1 MSCCSKLGDIIKKV
15 INALKPILV
24 VALLCVAAYFLILAP
39 AGSVAL
45 FQGYTFLPTFVTS
58 LSLQASTWGY
68 LALGAAVM
76 VDPSAVGEIAGNAA
90 EAVGK
95 VAGTVV
101 AAAAGGVASGLF
113 GGSNGWFFAAIGAF
127 LVYKLFI
134 AKDDDEEEEDA
145 KEKEDAKEESPPSA
159 KSSRDSGAANPPL
172 SLKGS

>member
-45 FQGYTFLPTFVTS
+45 FEGFTFLPTFATS

-76 VDPSAVGEIAGNAA
+76 VDPNAVGEIAGNAA

-95 VAGTVV
+95 VAGTV
-101 AAAAGGVASGLF
+101 AAGVAGGVATGLF

-127 LVYKLFI
+127 LLYKLFI
-134 AKDDDEEEEDA
+134 AKDGDEEEEHAD
-145 KEKEDAKEESPPSA
+145 EESPSSA
-159 KSSRDSGAANPPL
+159 KPLLDSGAVNPAP
-172 SLKGS
+172 SLKGIRANA